1 MKYRWAHY
9 IFTPVIHVPNYMD
22 RKRIQCWSNASQHVP
37 IYLQP
42 FLKYSDISVV
52 SDWFSTVNEVNEPFF
67 LPHFAFHWVR
77 PWDNRI
83 KFYMDGKRIQCWS
96 YASQHVPIY
105 LQPFTSYN
113 EILVENCNFF
123 LPLAS
128 NAPVWGVP
136 IWIPGKSLDLRK
148 LESWGYQAVKTVW
161 R

>member
-9 IFTPVIHVPNYMD
+9 IFTAGQTPRSIYPSVFNHFWNIAIYRWWVIDFQQWM
-22 RKRIQCWSNASQHVP
+22 KWMS
-37 IYLQP
+37 L
-42 FLKYSDISVV
+42 
-52 SDWFSTVNEVNEPFF
+52 F